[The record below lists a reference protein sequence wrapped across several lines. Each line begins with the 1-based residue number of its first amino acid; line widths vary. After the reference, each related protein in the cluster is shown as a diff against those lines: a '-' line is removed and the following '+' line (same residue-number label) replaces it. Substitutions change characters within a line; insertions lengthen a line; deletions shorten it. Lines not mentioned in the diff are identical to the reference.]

1 MVFILL
7 ILSVVAGVLLGKFF
21 GKKEKFAKNLLILSA
36 GFLITICLN
45 EVFPMV
51 YTSEIGSN
59 IGIFVIGGVL
69 LQMILEALTKGFEH
83 GHFHHQSESEQILP
97 VALLVGLFI
106 HAFIEGIPLANE
118 KEVLSPY
125 LLGIL
130 FHNLP
135 ISFILGAFLFNNNNN
150 TKKASFSWIIVSLF
164 ALASPLG
171 MILGNYFDPNLQ
183 PYFLAIVGGIFL
195 HISSVIIFESNKNHN
210 INWSKIGLV
219 IIGISLALSMHLFH
233 HHDH

>member
-1 MVFILL
+1 MVFVLL
-7 ILSVVAGVLLGKFF
+7 VLSVIAGVLLGKFF

-51 YTSEIGSN
+51 YASKTANN

-69 LQMILEALTKGFEH
+69 LQMLLEVLTKGFEH
-83 GHFHHQSESEQILP
+83 GHFHHQSESDKILP
-97 VALLVGLFI
+97 LALMVGLFI
-106 HAFIEGIPLANE
+106 HAFIEGVPLANE
-118 KEVLSPY
+118 QETLSPY

-135 ISFILGAFLFNNNNN
+135 ISFILGAFLFNNRQP
-150 TKKASFSWIIVSLF
+150 KKGYFSWGIVCLF
-164 ALASPLG
+164 ALASPMG
-171 MILGNYFDPNLQ
+171 MLLGNYFNPNLQ

-195 HISSVIIFESNKNHN
+195 HISSVIIFESSKNHN
-210 INWSKIGLV
+210 INWIKIGLV
-219 IIGISLALSMHLFH
+219 ILGISLALSMHLFH